1 MYSLSD
7 HGAMIADE
15 TRMNAYLRALE
26 KVITPDSCV
35 VDIGAGSGVFALMAA
50 KLGARRV
57 YAIEP
62 DDIIGLARRMVRDN
76 QLSERVTL
84 IQADAREV
92 TLEERADVIV
102 SDIGGHLPWHQFHLP
117 VINHARSHFLAPDGR
132 MIPATD
138 RIFAA
143 VVAAK
148 DVSNRSVWHEGR
160 HGIDLS
166 AAALP
171 ASNEFGAHRFD
182 PDDLLSDPVPV
193 ATLDYFAPL
202 ETDLDQRLDFH
213 ITRNG
218 KAFGVA
224 LWFDRDLGD
233 GICIENG
240 PAAQASQ
247 NSRRI
252 YSQLLFPWPEDVDLA
267 FADIV
272 RVSLRAT
279 LSDQDYDWSW
289 DSMIQKVGGGKIQG
303 IRYRQSSASP
313 LPANGAD
320 LFQGKLSQQ
329 GTALRLCLQLM
340 QRNASN
346 LEIAETLMRSFPQRF
361 PRRDI
366 ALAHVAALCREYT

>member
-1 MYSLSD
+1 MYSLFD
-7 HGAMIADE
+7 HGAMIADQL
-15 TRMNAYLRALE
+15 RMDAYRRALK
-26 KVITPDSCV
+26 KVITAKSCV
-35 VDIGAGSGVFALMAA
+35 LDIGAGSGIFALIAA
-50 KLGARRV
+50 QLGARRV

-62 DDIIGLARRMVRDN
+62 DDIIGLARRLVRDN
-76 QLSERVTL
+76 GLSDRVTL

-102 SDIGGHLPWHQFHLP
+102 SDIGGHLPWHQTHLP

-148 DVSNRSVWHEGR
+148 NVDRRTVWREGS

-166 AAALP
+166 AAAVP
-171 ASNEFGAHRFD
+171 ASNEFRAHRFN
-182 PDDLLSDPVPV
+182 PDDLLSEPMPV

-202 ETDLDQRLDFH
+202 KTDLDQRLDFH
-213 ITRNG
+213 ITRKG
-218 KAFGVA
+218 AACGVA
-224 LWFDRDLGD
+224 LWFDRDLAD

-240 PAAQASQ
+240 PAAKASQ
-247 NSRRI
+247 NSKRI
-252 YSQLLFPWPEDVDLA
+252 YSHVLFPWPEDVDLA
-267 FADIV
+267 LGDNV
-272 RVSLRAT
+272 RVGLRAA

-289 DSMIQKVGGGKIQG
+289 DSLIQKAGGRKIQG
-303 IRYRQSSASP
+303 IRYQQSSASP

-320 LFQGKLSQQ
+320 LPEGKLSEE
-329 GTALRLCLQLM
+329 GIALRLCLQLM
-340 QRNASN
+340 DTGASN
-346 LEIAETLMRSFPQRF
+346 DDIAQALMRHFPKRF

-366 ALAHVAALCREYT
+366 ALAHVAALCRQFA